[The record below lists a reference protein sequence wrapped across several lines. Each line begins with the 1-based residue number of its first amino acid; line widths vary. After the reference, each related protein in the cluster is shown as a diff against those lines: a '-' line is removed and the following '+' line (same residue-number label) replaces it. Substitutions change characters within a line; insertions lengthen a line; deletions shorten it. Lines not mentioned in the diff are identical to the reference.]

1 MTPLSAEFNNTKVLS
16 FSFQKENKPMS
27 LLPSPF
33 SRNLLLVFGILSILV
48 ISWSLAPATAAER
61 GSTARQA
68 HKKFTNKK
76 VEKKKA
82 VDRKKVDHKSYAKS
96 RGQKNTDKKK
106 IKEPP
111 KGIQAKAFFCENI
124 PNRRTLLARDP
135 DKQLPVASLTKLVT
149 ALVAI
154 DHLPLNSKLK
164 VPDHIKKVPKS
175 VVGLQPGDEI
185 TVDDLLHGLL
195 IRSGNDCAETLAC
208 AFPGGREKFVEAMN
222 EKARSIGTRSTVFY
236 TPSGL
241 DRKVDQAKEGEKPV
255 DVDSNLSTAREIAQI
270 ARAAF
275 SNSHIREI
283 CRKQTHVIASNIRST
298 GYVLKNTNK
307 LLHDNLPLIGGK
319 TGYTSRAGHCLAT
332 AFTPGR
338 NVFMIVVLGSPDH
351 FRDTRLVYRKA
362 LKETYRIQIS
372 PTSPRQPQQI
382 ASDNDSKS

>member
-1 MTPLSAEFNNTKVLS
+1 
-16 FSFQKENKPMS
+16 MS
-27 LLPSPF
+27 LLPVSF
-33 SRNLLLVFGILSILV
+33 SRRFLVVFSILSILV
-48 ISWSLAPATAAER
+48 ISWSIAPAIAAER
-61 GSTARQA
+61 GSRDRHAQ
-68 HKKFTNKK
+68 KKFT
-76 VEKKKA
+76 KKKA
-82 VDRKKVDHKSYAKS
+82 DRKKVVDRKKVDLKKSAKI
-96 RGQKNTDKKK
+96 RGQKSLNTKK

-111 KGIQAKAFFCENI
+111 KGIQAKAFFCENVASKC
-124 PNRRTLLARDP
+124 TLLARDP

-149 ALVAI
+149 ALVAL
-154 DHLPLNSKLK
+154 DRLPLNQKLK

-185 TVDDLLHGLL
+185 TVEDLLHGLL

-208 AFPGGREKFVEAMN
+208 SFTGGREKFLEAMN

-241 DRKVDQAKEGEKPV
+241 DRKVDQTKEGEKPI

-275 SNSHIREI
+275 SNSRIREI
-283 CRKQTHVIASNIRST
+283 CRKQTHVIASGT
-298 GYVLKNTNK
+298 GSAGYALKNTNK
-307 LLHDNLPLIGGK
+307 LLRDNLPLIGGK

-362 LKETYRIQIS
+362 LKESHRIQIS
-372 PTSPRQPQQI
+372 PTSPRRPQQI
-382 ASDNDSKS
+382 ASENDSKS